1 MSTSTAPDELAA
13 AVSSVSIGLLMALPV
28 REHLHDRS
36 RTSWGDFDS
45 FGTSTAREFAPDD
58 RGPELLAA

>member
-1 MSTSTAPDELAA
+1 MSISTAPDELAV
-13 AVSSVSIGLLMALPV
+13 AVSSVATGLLMALPV

-45 FGTSTAREFAPDD
+45 FGTSEAREFAPND
-58 RGPELLAA
+58 RGPEPLAA